1 MSFAENTNEDIF
13 QKNVSF
19 VDSSTPQREITS
31 RRVIKCILEDV
42 PEGIYDDVRDLLTS
56 EYVVRIDTSE
66 YEEDQDTTETNTT
79 RKQYM
84 RDFNHIK
91 FYPVSVDSDGVT
103 INRQAHTF
111 TAKDRK
117 SVV

>member
-1 MSFAENTNEDIF
+1 MCSSDLFPSHDI
-13 QKNVSF
+13 
-19 VDSSTPQREITS
+19 
-31 RRVIKCILEDV
+31 
-42 PEGIYDDVRDLLTS
+42 EGIYDDVRDLLTS

-79 RKQYM
+79 RKQHM

-111 TAKDRK
+111 TAKFSISLSKEEIR
-117 SVV
+117 